1 MVKKTVVLALFLFS
15 LGCVAKEDC
24 TKGSEFEPPLC
35 SSPFTDVTKISVSKN
50 GAVEKG
56 SDFSSENCEGFQL
69 SESALRNYFSK
80 AKLTNENDAHHT
92 LDWSAC
98 YASGTVEF
106 RDGKK
111 GEWSV
116 SRYRLGEVS
125 IEQGGKFTLYCPSC
139 TFKPFK

>member
-98 YASGTVEF
+98 YASGTVEALNKAENS
-106 RDGKK
+106 RSIALAVHSNLSNKK
-111 GEWSV
+111 IHNS
-116 SRYRLGEVS
+116 
-125 IEQGGKFTLYCPSC
+125 
-139 TFKPFK
+139 